1 MVDVITYKATK
12 VYTPQTN
19 EWAEKAALAQDI
31 GRAAAGIT
39 KAAGKIAEGA
49 EKKDL
54 AQKKEVAKFNSEI
67 AKENKKQLQALE
79 SQRKT
84 AYDKMMDAQ
93 ADDLAQRFQIELARQ
108 TGVIN
113 QQFKLDPLNP
123 EKENQTRA
131 VAKDLQAQ
139 WLEKIPQASRERF
152 IEKTNSKTNEY
163 ILTDV
168 KSAVKEQLKQSDQM
182 MGDNIKFAVK
192 DAERL
197 AGMGDFDAVQK
208 NFVQSRSELEQYLT
222 GIMSPEEK
230 DIAERQFDRSYVSAL
245 IKGVAVQN
253 PQLARELKDNP
264 AAVAAILSGGD
275 YVGELAVRAE
285 LNKGTEQIAGM
296 EFPKNARYQKEKEQA
311 KLVNSL
317 GLVELDYD
325 NGGKKGLTLA
335 SSSADPQLTR
345 YTAELLGGGVSEDLD
360 VAIKQAENV
369 QKAQLDKA
377 RYDGA
382 VQSVFTASYQNLD
395 QLKDSDLYKKGDEY
409 TVGFAQ
415 RYEQMLNDRRDALN
429 NAVQISDEEL
439 SKAISDYTKSLEK
452 IDGADINPVVDAY
465 TKLSKIQAAVS
476 ANPKLSR
483 LNSVKKF
490 IGNIPGAEIYADMIP
505 STSDLQKS
513 FEEAVKNQNFRSDIT
528 TTISKHWVPQ
538 ISPTWFSIKP
548 KEQNNKLRE
557 LATSN
562 QELATLRAEN
572 EAVAGF
578 LALAGQGRI
587 DDAKNYYLSKRNA
600 YYDSIYSNIIDM
612 DSVYASLA
620 EGKKPIINING
631 GMCYVEG
638 RDTDGQLLFEPLMT
652 KVAY

>member
-19 EWAEKAALAQDI
+19 EWAERAALAQDI

-39 KAAGKIAEGA
+39 KAVGKIAEGA

-54 AQKKEVAKFNSEI
+54 AQKKEIAKFNADI

-113 QQFKLDPLNP
+113 QQFELDPLNP

-168 KSAVKEQLKQSDQM
+168 KSAVKKQLENSDQM

-222 GIMSPEEK
+222 GIMNPEEK
-230 DIAERQFDRSYVSAL
+230 DIAERQFDRGYVSAL

-296 EFPKNARYQKEKEQA
+296 EFPKNTRYQREKEQA

-345 YTAELLGGGVSEDLD
+345 YTAELLSGGVSEDLD
-360 VAIKQAENV
+360 VAIKEAENV
-369 QKAQLDKA
+369 QKTQLEKA

-395 QLKDSDLYKKGDEY
+395 QLKNSDLYKKGDEY

-415 RYEQMLNDRRDALN
+415 RYEKMLNDRRDTMN
-429 NAVQISDEEL
+429 NAVKMSDEDFR
-439 SKAISDYTKSLEK
+439 KAYTEFGSYLEK
-452 IDGADINPVVDAY
+452 IDGRNINPVIDAY
-465 TKLSKIQAAVS
+465 TQLTKIQAAMSVRGGS
-476 ANPKLSR
+476 SEDGVALQTAFENAVANQ
-483 LNSVKKF
+483 
-490 IGNIPGAEIYADMIP
+490 D
-505 STSDLQKS
+505 
-513 FEEAVKNQNFRSDIT
+513 FRSGLT
-528 TTISKHWVPQ
+528 QTIRNHWVPKGNYLFAGETARNSDMFASRHQ
-538 ISPTWFSIKP
+538 ERETIK
-548 KEQNNKLRE
+548 
-557 LATSN
+557 
-562 QELATLRAEN
+562 AEN
-572 EAVAGF
+572 EALAGF
-578 LALAGQGRI
+578 LALAGQGRL
-587 DDAKNYYLSKRNA
+587 DEARKYYTDKRNA
-600 YYDSIYSNIIDM
+600 FYDSIYANWIDM
-612 DSVYASLA
+612 DSVYKAWA
-620 EGKKPIINING
+620 EGKAAKVPING
-631 GMCYVEG
+631 GLYSAVE
-638 RDTDGQLLFEPLMT
+638 RDADGEILFEPLMT

>member
-1 MVDVITYKATK
+1 MVDVITYKATN

-19 EWAEKAALAQDI
+19 EWAERAALAQDI

-39 KAAGKIAEGA
+39 KAVGKIAEGV
-49 EKKDL
+49 EKQDL
-54 AQKKEVAKFNSEI
+54 AQKKEIAEFNADI
-67 AKENKKQLQALE
+67 AKENKKQMEALARE
-79 SQRKT
+79 KKS

-113 QQFKLDPLNP
+113 QQFDLDPLNP

-168 KSAVKEQLKQSDQM
+168 KNAVKKQLEESDQV
-182 MGDNIKFAVK
+182 MGDNIKYAVK

-197 AGMGDFDAVQK
+197 AEMGDFDAVQK
-208 NFVQSRSELEQYLT
+208 NFVQSRSDLEQYLT
-222 GIMSPEEK
+222 GIMSPEEQS
-230 DIAERQFDRSYVSAL
+230 IAMRQFDRNYVSAVV
-245 IKGVAVQN
+245 KSVANQN

-264 AAVAAILSGGD
+264 AAVSAILSGGD

-285 LNKGTEQIAGM
+285 LNNGIEQIDGM
-296 EFPKNARYQKEKEQA
+296 EFPKNARYHKEKEQA

-345 YTAELLGGGVSEDLD
+345 YTAELLGGGVSDDLD

-369 QKAQLDKA
+369 QKAQLDQA

-395 QLKDSDLYKKGDEY
+395 QLKNSDLYKKGDEY

-415 RYEQMLNDRRDALN
+415 RYEKMLNDRRDTMN
-429 NAVQISDEEL
+429 NAVKMSDEDFR
-439 SKAISDYTKSLEK
+439 KAYTEFGSYLEK
-452 IDGADINPVVDAY
+452 IDGKSINPVIDAY
-465 TKLSKIQAAVS
+465 TQLTKIQAAMSVRGGS
-476 ANPKLSR
+476 PEDGVALQTAFENAVANQDFRSR
-483 LNSVKKF
+483 LTQAIRN
-490 IGNIPGAEIYADMIP
+490 
-505 STSDLQKS
+505 
-513 FEEAVKNQNFRSDIT
+513 
-528 TTISKHWVPQ
+528 HWVPKGNYLFAGETARNSDMFASRHQ
-538 ISPTWFSIKP
+538 ERETIK
-548 KEQNNKLRE
+548 
-557 LATSN
+557 
-562 QELATLRAEN
+562 AEN
-572 EAVAGF
+572 EALAGF
-578 LALAGQGRI
+578 LALAGQGRL
-587 DDAKNYYLSKRNA
+587 DEARKYYTDKRNA
-600 YYDSIYSNIIDM
+600 FYDSIYANWIDM
-612 DSVYASLA
+612 DSVYKAWA
-620 EGKKPIINING
+620 EGKAAKVPING
-631 GMCYVEG
+631 GLYSAIE
-638 RDTDGQLLFEPLMT
+638 RDADGEILFEPLMT

>member
-19 EWAEKAALAQDI
+19 EWAERATLAQKI
-31 GRAAAGIT
+31 GSGLSEMAKT
-39 KAAGKIAEGA
+39 TGKIIEGK
-49 EKKDL
+49 EKQDL
-54 AQKKEVAKFNSEI
+54 AQKKEIAKFNADI

-79 SQRKT
+79 SERKS

-113 QQFKLDPLNP
+113 QQFELDPLNP

-168 KSAVKEQLKQSDQM
+168 KSAVKKQLEDSDKM

-222 GIMSPEEK
+222 GIMNPEEQA
-230 DIAERQFDRSYVSAL
+230 IAMRQFDRNYVSAVV
-245 IKGVAVQN
+245 KSVANQN

-264 AAVAAILSGGD
+264 AAVSAILSGGD

-285 LNKGTEQIAGM
+285 LNNGMEKIDGM
-296 EFPKNARYQKEKEQA
+296 EFPKNARYQREKEQA

-345 YTAELLGGGVSEDLD
+345 YTAELLGGGVSDDLD

-369 QKAQLDKA
+369 QKAQLEKA

-395 QLKDSDLYKKGDEY
+395 QLKNSDLYKKGDEY
-409 TVGFAQ
+409 TVGFAN
-415 RYEQMLNDRRDALN
+415 RYEQMLNDRRDTMN
-429 NAVQISDEEL
+429 NAVKMSDEDFR
-439 SKAISDYTKSLEK
+439 KAYTEFGSYLEK
-452 IDGADINPVVDAY
+452 IDGKSINPVIDAY
-465 TKLSKIQAAVS
+465 TQLTKIQAAMSVRGGS
-476 ANPKLSR
+476 SEDGVALQTAFENAVANQ
-483 LNSVKKF
+483 
-490 IGNIPGAEIYADMIP
+490 D
-505 STSDLQKS
+505 
-513 FEEAVKNQNFRSDIT
+513 FRSGLT
-528 TTISKHWVPQ
+528 QTIRNHWVPKGNYLFAGETARNSDMFAGRHQ
-538 ISPTWFSIKP
+538 ERETIK
-548 KEQNNKLRE
+548 
-557 LATSN
+557 
-562 QELATLRAEN
+562 AEN
-572 EAVAGF
+572 EALAGF
-578 LALAGQGRI
+578 LTLAGQGRL
-587 DDAKNYYLSKRNA
+587 DEARKYYTDKRNA
-600 YYDSIYSNIIDM
+600 FYDSIYSNWIDM
-612 DSVYASLA
+612 DSVYKAWA
-620 EGKKPIINING
+620 EGKAAKVPING
-631 GMCYVEG
+631 GLYSAVE
-638 RDTDGQLLFEPLMT
+638 RDADGQILFEPLMT

>member
-19 EWAEKAALAQDI
+19 EWAEKAALAQGI

-39 KAAGKIAEGA
+39 KAAGKIAESA
-49 EKKDL
+49 EKQDL
-54 AQKKEVAKFNSEI
+54 AQKKQTAEFNAAI

-79 SQRKT
+79 SERKS

-113 QQFKLDPLNP
+113 QQFELDPLNP

-168 KSAVKEQLKQSDQM
+168 KSAVKKQLEDSDKM
-182 MGDNIKFAVK
+182 MGDNIKYAVK

-222 GIMSPEEK
+222 GIMNPEEQA
-230 DIAERQFDRSYVSAL
+230 IAMRQFDRNYVSAV
-245 IKGVAVQN
+245 IKSVANQN

-264 AAVAAILSGGD
+264 AAVSAILSGGD

-296 EFPKNARYQKEKEQA
+296 EFPKNTRYQREKEQA

-369 QKAQLDKA
+369 QKAQLDQA

-395 QLKDSDLYKKGDEY
+395 QLKNSDLYKNGDEY
-409 TVGFAQ
+409 TVGFAN
-415 RYEQMLNDRRDALN
+415 RYEKMLNDRRDTMN
-429 NAVQISDEEL
+429 NAVKMSDEDFR
-439 SKAISDYTKSLEK
+439 KAYTEFGSYLEK
-452 IDGADINPVVDAY
+452 IDGKSINPVIDAY
-465 TKLSKIQAAVS
+465 TQLTKIQAAMSVRGGS
-476 ANPKLSR
+476 SEDGVALQTAFENAVANQ
-483 LNSVKKF
+483 
-490 IGNIPGAEIYADMIP
+490 D
-505 STSDLQKS
+505 
-513 FEEAVKNQNFRSDIT
+513 FRSGLT
-528 TTISKHWVPQ
+528 QTIRNHWVPKGNYLFAGETARNSDMFASRHQ
-538 ISPTWFSIKP
+538 ERETIK
-548 KEQNNKLRE
+548 
-557 LATSN
+557 
-562 QELATLRAEN
+562 AEN
-572 EAVAGF
+572 EALAGF
-578 LALAGQGRI
+578 LALAGQGRL
-587 DDAKNYYLSKRNA
+587 DEARKYYTGKRNA
-600 YYDSIYSNIIDM
+600 FYDSIYANWIDM
-612 DSVYASLA
+612 DSVYKAWA
-620 EGKKPIINING
+620 EGKTVKVPING
-631 GMCYVEG
+631 GLYSAVE
-638 RDTDGQLLFEPLMT
+638 RDADGEILFEPLMT
-652 KVAY
+652 KVVY

>member
-19 EWAEKAALAQDI
+19 EWAERAAMAQDI

-39 KAAGKIAEGA
+39 KAVGKIAEGA
-49 EKKDL
+49 EKQDL
-54 AQKKEVAKFNSEI
+54 AQKKEIAKFNADI
-67 AKENKKQLQALE
+67 AKENKKQMEALARE
-79 SQRKT
+79 KKS

-108 TGVIN
+108 TGIIN
-113 QQFKLDPLNP
+113 QQFELDPLNP

-168 KSAVKEQLKQSDQM
+168 KSAVKKQLEDSDKM
-182 MGDNIKFAVK
+182 MGDNIKYAVK

-222 GIMSPEEK
+222 GIMNPEEQA
-230 DIAERQFDRSYVSAL
+230 IAMRQFDRNYVSAVV
-245 IKGVAVQN
+245 KSVANQN

-264 AAVAAILSGGD
+264 AAVSAILSGGD

-285 LNKGTEQIAGM
+285 LNNGMEKIDGM

-335 SSSADPQLTR
+335 SSTADPQLTR
-345 YTAELLGGGVSEDLD
+345 YTAELLGSGVSEDLD

-369 QKAQLDKA
+369 QKAQLEKA

-395 QLKDSDLYKKGDEY
+395 QLKNSDLYKKGDEY
-409 TVGFAQ
+409 TVGFAN
-415 RYEQMLNDRRDALN
+415 RYEQMLNDRRDTMN
-429 NAVQISDEEL
+429 NAVKMSDEDFR
-439 SKAISDYTKSLEK
+439 KAYTEFGSYLEK
-452 IDGADINPVVDAY
+452 IDGKSINPVIDAY
-465 TKLSKIQAAVS
+465 TQLTKIQAAMSVRGGS
-476 ANPKLSR
+476 SEDGVALQTAFENAVANQ
-483 LNSVKKF
+483 
-490 IGNIPGAEIYADMIP
+490 D
-505 STSDLQKS
+505 
-513 FEEAVKNQNFRSDIT
+513 FRSGLT
-528 TTISKHWVPQ
+528 QTIRNHWVPKGNYLFAGETARNSDMFASRHQ
-538 ISPTWFSIKP
+538 ERETIK
-548 KEQNNKLRE
+548 
-557 LATSN
+557 
-562 QELATLRAEN
+562 AEN
-572 EAVAGF
+572 EALAGF
-578 LALAGQGRI
+578 LTLAGQGRL
-587 DDAKNYYLSKRNA
+587 DEARKYYTDKRNA
-600 YYDSIYSNIIDM
+600 FYDSIYSNWIDM
-612 DSVYASLA
+612 DSVYKAWA
-620 EGKKPIINING
+620 EGKAAKVPING
-631 GMCYVEG
+631 GLYSAVE
-638 RDTDGQLLFEPLMT
+638 RDADGQILFEPLMT
-652 KVAY
+652 KVDY

>member
-19 EWAEKAALAQDI
+19 EWAERAALAQKI
-31 GRAAAGIT
+31 GSGLSETA
-39 KAAGKIAEGA
+39 KATGKIIEGK
-49 EKKDL
+49 EKQDL
-54 AQKKEVAKFNSEI
+54 AQKKQTAEFNAAI

-79 SQRKT
+79 SERKS

-113 QQFKLDPLNP
+113 QQFELDPLNP

-152 IEKTNSKTNEY
+152 IEKTNTKTNEY
-163 ILTDV
+163 ILSDV
-168 KSAVKEQLKQSDQM
+168 KSAVKKQLENSDQM

-222 GIMSPEEK
+222 GIMNPEEQA
-230 DIAERQFDRSYVSAL
+230 IAMRQFDRNYVSAV
-245 IKGVAVQN
+245 IKSVANQN

-264 AAVAAILSGGD
+264 AAVSAILSGGD

-296 EFPKNARYQKEKEQA
+296 EFPKNTRYQREKEQA

-335 SSSADPQLTR
+335 SSSADPKLTR

-369 QKAQLDKA
+369 QKAQLDQA

-395 QLKDSDLYKKGDEY
+395 QLKNSDLYKNGDEY
-409 TVGFAQ
+409 TVGFAN
-415 RYEQMLNDRRDALN
+415 RYEKMLNDRRDTLN
-429 NAVQISDEEL
+429 NAVKMSDEDFR
-439 SKAISDYTKSLEK
+439 KAYTEFGSYLEK
-452 IDGADINPVVDAY
+452 IDGKSIDPVIDAY
-465 TKLSKIQAAVS
+465 TQLTKIQAAM
-476 ANPKLSR
+476 
-483 LNSVKKF
+483 SVR
-490 IGNIPGAEIYADMIP
+490 GGSSEDGVA
-505 STSDLQKS
+505 LQTA
-513 FEEAVKNQNFRSDIT
+513 FENAVTNQDFRSGLT
-528 TTISKHWVPQ
+528 QTIRNHWVPKGNYLFAGETARNSDMFASRHQ
-538 ISPTWFSIKP
+538 ERETIK
-548 KEQNNKLRE
+548 
-557 LATSN
+557 
-562 QELATLRAEN
+562 AEN
-572 EAVAGF
+572 EALAGF
-578 LALAGQGRI
+578 LALAGQGRL
-587 DDAKNYYLSKRNA
+587 DEARKYYTDKRNA
-600 YYDSIYSNIIDM
+600 FYDSIYANWIDM
-612 DSVYASLA
+612 DSVYKAWA
-620 EGKKPIINING
+620 EGKAAKVPING
-631 GMCYVEG
+631 GLYSAVE
-638 RDTDGQLLFEPLMT
+638 RDADGEILFEPLMT

>member
-19 EWAEKAALAQDI
+19 EWAERAALAQDI

-39 KAAGKIAEGA
+39 KAVGKIAEGA
-49 EKKDL
+49 EKQDL
-54 AQKKEVAKFNSEI
+54 AQKKEIAKFNADI

-79 SQRKT
+79 SERKS

-108 TGVIN
+108 TRVIN
-113 QQFKLDPLNP
+113 QQFELDPLNP

-131 VAKDLQAQ
+131 VAKDLQTQ
-139 WLEKIPQASRERF
+139 WVEKIPQASRERF
-152 IEKTNSKTNEY
+152 IQKTNSKTNEY
-163 ILTDV
+163 IL
-168 KSAVKEQLKQSDQM
+168 SDIKNTIQTQIHEKDNM
-182 MGDNIKFAVK
+182 MADNIKFAVK

-197 AGMGDFDAVQK
+197 AGMGDFEAVQK
-208 NFVQSRSELEQYLT
+208 NYVQSRSDLEQYIN
-222 GIMSPEEK
+222 GMMSQEDQ
-230 DIAERQFDRSYVSAL
+230 DIAKRQFDRSYISAL

-264 AAVAAILSGGD
+264 AAVTAILSGGD

-296 EFPKNARYQKEKEQA
+296 EFPKNTRYQREKEQA

-345 YTAELLGGGVSEDLD
+345 YTAELLSGGVSEDLD

-369 QKAQLDKA
+369 QKAQLDQS

-395 QLKDSDLYKKGDEY
+395 QLKNSDLYKKGDEY

-415 RYEQMLNDRRDALN
+415 RYEKMLNDRRDTLN
-429 NAVQISDEEL
+429 NAVKMSDEDFR
-439 SKAISDYTKSLEK
+439 KAYTEFGSYLEK
-452 IDGADINPVVDAY
+452 IDGKSIDPVIDAY
-465 TKLSKIQAAVS
+465 TQLTKIQAAMSVRGGS
-476 ANPKLSR
+476 SEDGVALQTAFENAVANQ
-483 LNSVKKF
+483 
-490 IGNIPGAEIYADMIP
+490 D
-505 STSDLQKS
+505 
-513 FEEAVKNQNFRSDIT
+513 FRSGLT
-528 TTISKHWVPQ
+528 QTIRNHWVPKGNYLFAGETARNSDMFASRHQ
-538 ISPTWFSIKP
+538 ERETIK
-548 KEQNNKLRE
+548 
-557 LATSN
+557 
-562 QELATLRAEN
+562 AEN
-572 EAVAGF
+572 EALAGF
-578 LALAGQGRI
+578 LALAGQGRL
-587 DDAKNYYLSKRNA
+587 DEARKYYTDKRNA
-600 YYDSIYSNIIDM
+600 FYDSIYANWIDM
-612 DSVYASLA
+612 DSVYKAWA
-620 EGKKPIINING
+620 EGKAAKVPING
-631 GMCYVEG
+631 GLYSAVE
-638 RDTDGQLLFEPLMT
+638 RDADGEILFEPLMT

>member
-19 EWAEKAALAQDI
+19 EWAERAALAQDI

-39 KAAGKIAEGA
+39 KAVGKIAEGA
-49 EKKDL
+49 EKQDL
-54 AQKKEVAKFNSEI
+54 AQKKEIAKFNADI

-113 QQFKLDPLNP
+113 QQFELDPLNP

-168 KSAVKEQLKQSDQM
+168 KNAVKKQLENSDQM

-222 GIMSPEEK
+222 GIMNPEEK

-264 AAVAAILSGGD
+264 AAVSAILSGGD

-296 EFPKNARYQKEKEQA
+296 EFPKNTRYQREKEQA
-311 KLVNSL
+311 KLVNSF

-345 YTAELLGGGVSEDLD
+345 YTAELLSGGVGEDLD

-395 QLKDSDLYKKGDEY
+395 QLKNSDLYKKGDEY

-415 RYEQMLNDRRDALN
+415 RYEKMLNDRRDTMN
-429 NAVQISDEEL
+429 NAVKMSDEDFRNAYMNFG
-439 SKAISDYTKSLEK
+439 SYLEK
-452 IDGADINPVVDAY
+452 IDGKSINPVIDAY
-465 TKLSKIQAAVS
+465 TQLTKIQAAMSVRGGS
-476 ANPKLSR
+476 SEDGVALQTAFENAVANQ
-483 LNSVKKF
+483 
-490 IGNIPGAEIYADMIP
+490 D
-505 STSDLQKS
+505 
-513 FEEAVKNQNFRSDIT
+513 FRSGLT
-528 TTISKHWVPQ
+528 QTIRNHWVPKGNYLFAGETARNSDMFASRHQ
-538 ISPTWFSIKP
+538 ERETIK
-548 KEQNNKLRE
+548 
-557 LATSN
+557 
-562 QELATLRAEN
+562 AEN
-572 EAVAGF
+572 EALAGF
-578 LALAGQGRI
+578 LTLSGQGRL
-587 DDAKNYYLSKRNA
+587 DEARKYYTDKRNA
-600 YYDSIYSNIIDM
+600 FYDSIYSNWIDM
-612 DSVYASLA
+612 DSVYKAWA
-620 EGKKPIINING
+620 EGKAAKVPING
-631 GMCYVEG
+631 GLYSAVE
-638 RDTDGQLLFEPLMT
+638 RDADGQILFEPLMT

>member
-19 EWAEKAALAQDI
+19 EWAERAALAQDI

-39 KAAGKIAEGA
+39 KAVGKIAEGA
-49 EKKDL
+49 EKQDL
-54 AQKKEVAKFNSEI
+54 AQKKEIAKFNADI

-113 QQFKLDPLNP
+113 QQFELDPLNP

-168 KSAVKEQLKQSDQM
+168 KNAVKKQLENSDQM

-222 GIMSPEEK
+222 GIMNPEEK

-264 AAVAAILSGGD
+264 AAVSAILSGGD

-296 EFPKNARYQKEKEQA
+296 EFPKNTRYQREKEQA

-345 YTAELLGGGVSEDLD
+345 YTAELLSGGVGEDLD

-395 QLKDSDLYKKGDEY
+395 QLKNSDLYKKGDEY

-415 RYEQMLNDRRDALN
+415 RYEKMLNDRRDTMN
-429 NAVQISDEEL
+429 NAVKMSDEDFRNAYMNFG
-439 SKAISDYTKSLEK
+439 SYLEK
-452 IDGADINPVVDAY
+452 IDGKSINPVIDAY
-465 TKLSKIQAAVS
+465 TQLTKIQAAMSVRGGS
-476 ANPKLSR
+476 SEDGVALQTAFENAVANQ
-483 LNSVKKF
+483 
-490 IGNIPGAEIYADMIP
+490 D
-505 STSDLQKS
+505 
-513 FEEAVKNQNFRSDIT
+513 FRSGLT
-528 TTISKHWVPQ
+528 QTIRNHWVPKGNYLFAGETARNSDMFASRHQ
-538 ISPTWFSIKP
+538 ERETIK
-548 KEQNNKLRE
+548 
-557 LATSN
+557 
-562 QELATLRAEN
+562 AEN
-572 EAVAGF
+572 EALAGF
-578 LALAGQGRI
+578 LTLSGQGRL
-587 DDAKNYYLSKRNA
+587 DEARKYYTDKRNA
-600 YYDSIYSNIIDM
+600 FYDSIYSNWIDM
-612 DSVYASLA
+612 DSVYKAWA
-620 EGKKPIINING
+620 EGKAAKVPING
-631 GMCYVEG
+631 GLYSAVE
-638 RDTDGQLLFEPLMT
+638 RDADGQILFEPLMT